1 MFTGKMKES
10 KLQEVEIGYPSA
22 SFLLFLEVCHLIVK
36 GVGLVLRQLVIVS
49 CLWVAGTDF
58 NPVFVYK
65 WVWVQRRFRIRRA
78 TYDSRRI

>member
-49 CLWVAGTDF
+49 CL
-58 NPVFVYK
+58 
-65 WVWVQRRFRIRRA
+65 
-78 TYDSRRI
+78 